1 MIIIIIPLLAITSNL
16 NYLTLLTISTAITII
31 NCYTDPAFRAILPEI
46 IDEEHLATSNALID
60 SLQRGSNIILP
71 ALIGVIVIL
80 VGNVGV
86 FFICSILL
94 FLGFIFNALLKYTNN
109 NMIDRHSKEDFS
121 ETWEFLKQSKEIP
134 FIIIIQFACI
144 LINTG
149 LWRVVLPLFISNILK
164 EGVGVYGLATSC
176 LGIASLLMSL
186 IMGLLSEKRL
196 IFKFSIG
203 VLVWGIGLSI
213 INVFP
218 SVAILYIG
226 ATLLGLGQS
235 IEGLTRSVAIQI
247 KTPNHL
253 MGKVF
258 SISSTSNYAA
268 DTLSLGLISIIIPLL
283 SLSNI
288 FILGG
293 VIISIL
299 SLAGLKFVKKSM

>member
-1 MIIIIIPLLAITSNL
+1 
-16 NYLTLLTISTAITII
+16 
-31 NCYTDPAFRAILPEI
+31 
-46 IDEEHLATSNALID
+46 
-60 SLQRGSNIILP
+60 
-71 ALIGVIVIL
+71 
-80 VGNVGV
+80 
-86 FFICSILL
+86 
-94 FLGFIFNALLKYTNN
+94 
-109 NMIDRHSKEDFS
+109 MIDRHSKEDFS

-253 MGKVF
+253 MGKYLV
-258 SISSTSNYAA
+258 SHLHRIMQRIHC
-268 DTLSLGLISIIIPLL
+268 L
-283 SLSNI
+283 
-288 FILGG
+288 
-293 VIISIL
+293 
-299 SLAGLKFVKKSM
+299 